1 MRWRRRPAATG
12 RTSTGPFRAFFAVFY
27 FSLLVLRP
35 LSPRSGALMCS
46 NQYAKLLSS
55 YPGIERYA
63 VANSWLGFCAAKNR
77 SAVQGVARRQGS
89 AQEKGSVPQAGS
101 EPRQGQVKAGSRPGR
116 VQVTARSRT
125 SRVQVADKSH
135 PGRRQVADRSR
146 TGRGQV
152 ADRSQ
157 TGRRQVADR
166 SQTGHGQVTA
176 KDGSANH
183 LLRSY
188 AESTLGGWHFWS

>member
-146 TGRGQV
+146 TGHRQRWVSEPLTSELCRIDAGGLAFLVLTDGRQRGCV
-152 ADRSQ
+152 ASAAVN
-157 TGRRQVADR
+157 GRRA
-166 SQTGHGQVTA
+166 H
-176 KDGSANH
+176 
-183 LLRSY
+183 
-188 AESTLGGWHFWS
+188 

>member
-55 YPGIERYA
+55 HPGKERYA

-116 VQVTARSRT
+116 GQVTDRSRT
-125 SRVQVADKSH
+125 GHRQVADKSH

-146 TGRGQV
+146 TGHRQRWVSEPLTSELCRIDAGGLAFLVLTDGRQRGCV
-152 ADRSQ
+152 ASAAVN
-157 TGRRQVADR
+157 GRRA
-166 SQTGHGQVTA
+166 H
-176 KDGSANH
+176 
-183 LLRSY
+183 
-188 AESTLGGWHFWS
+188 

>member
-55 YPGIERYA
+55 HPGKERYA

-116 VQVTARSRT
+116 GQVTDRSRT
-125 SRVQVADKSH
+125 SH
-135 PGRRQVADRSR
+135 IQVADRSQ

-157 TGRRQVADR
+157 TGR
-166 SQTGHGQVTA
+166 GQVTD